1 MKKFYL
7 ALMCIAALALTACGG
22 KSGSASSSGES
33 SNAGGLTD
41 GKWPASIYDK
51 YGIPEPET
59 KGQIV
64 CTQFEDTEG
73 SYQYEVY
80 FNGVTKEEMQAWV
93 KKLLDKGFRVPKYT
107 KERIDNGRSDYDAY
121 LYQPE
126 DMKDKRLRIQFDF
139 ERPMS
144 FEYYT
149 DEPNPAFVVVERDEQ
164 YVIEYNF
171 TVSLSPMKNQVDLD
185 GSIEDLNLKAE
196 DFAGIPGVR
205 VVHLSKGS
213 MMGPGMDVVWYGDHQ
228 LTKED
233 FDAVHKK
240 ILDVLDAKGCKF
252 QHAFSGKDMTA
263 EEIAAEGI
271 RSYGVKLNDKQFT
284 LMSVADARVD
294 DFGGSIKFQFAKAR
308 K

>member
-33 SNAGGLTD
+33 SNASGLAD

-107 KERIDNGRSDYDAY
+107 KERIDKK
-121 LYQPE
+121 L
-126 DMKDKRLRIQFDF
+126 
-139 ERPMS
+139 
-144 FEYYT
+144 
-149 DEPNPAFVVVERDEQ
+149 
-164 YVIEYNF
+164 
-171 TVSLSPMKNQVDLD
+171 
-185 GSIEDLNLKAE
+185 
-196 DFAGIPGVR
+196 AG
-205 VVHLSKGS
+205 
-213 MMGPGMDVVWYGDHQ
+213 
-228 LTKED
+228 
-233 FDAVHKK
+233 
-240 ILDVLDAKGCKF
+240 C
-252 QHAFSGKDMTA
+252 
-263 EEIAAEGI
+263 AAEIDGPQL
-271 RSYGVKLNDKQFT
+271 G
-284 LMSVADARVD
+284 
-294 DFGGSIKFQFAKAR
+294 
-308 K
+308 